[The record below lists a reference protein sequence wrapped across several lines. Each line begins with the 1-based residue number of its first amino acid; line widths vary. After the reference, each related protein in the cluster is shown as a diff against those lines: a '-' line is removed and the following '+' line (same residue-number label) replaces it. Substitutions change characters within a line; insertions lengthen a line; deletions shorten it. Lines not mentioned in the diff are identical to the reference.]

1 MILKK
6 IADLIWGDW
15 LVVLIFITGLHYTI
29 RLKGIQFRKF
39 GYIVKKT
46 FFEKNKKMD
55 KNKITS
61 IQALTAALGSCI
73 GNGNI
78 IGVVTAVMFGGPGAL
93 FWMWVAACTGMA
105 IKYGEISLGM
115 LYREKNKN
123 GEYNGGPM
131 YYISKGLNMK
141 FLGILYAVLL
151 LVQNSGGTLIQGN
164 VIKDIF
170 HDFMNFPPII
180 TSVVVG
186 LFIGFVI
193 TGGLKRLVKTMDKI
207 VPFMTCLYFIAG
219 LLIIGINIEK
229 IPELFSLI
237 FKSAFGLTPAIAGA
251 MGFSVKQ
258 GLRYG
263 ISRGIY
269 SNESG
274 EGTAAIFYSK
284 ITENDCKDHGL
295 YGIME
300 VFIDTMIV
308 CTISG
313 LVSLLYIDYSQT
325 VTPIQVMVTS
335 FESIH
340 YSFKYFLGLSMVLF
354 GMTSILGQWILGKE
368 SFKYITDQF
377 ISKKDFTIYYNI
389 VFLIILCISPHFSFK
404 TVWYIQDIAL
414 GILILPNLFALN
426 RLAEKIKLE
435 D

>member
-78 IGVVTAVMFGGPGAL
+78 IGVVTAVMFGGSGAL

-269 SNESG
+269 SMNLVREQLLFF
-274 EGTAAIFYSK
+274 IQKLQKMIVK
-284 ITENDCKDHGL
+284 ITDF
-295 YGIME
+295 ME
-300 VFIDTMIV
+300 
-308 CTISG
+308 
-313 LVSLLYIDYSQT
+313 
-325 VTPIQVMVTS
+325 
-335 FESIH
+335 
-340 YSFKYFLGLSMVLF
+340 
-354 GMTSILGQWILGKE
+354 
-368 SFKYITDQF
+368 
-377 ISKKDFTIYYNI
+377 
-389 VFLIILCISPHFSFK
+389 
-404 TVWYIQDIAL
+404 
-414 GILILPNLFALN
+414 
-426 RLAEKIKLE
+426 
-435 D
+435 

>member
-151 LVQNSGGTLIQGN
+151 LVQN
-164 VIKDIF
+164 
-170 HDFMNFPPII
+170 
-180 TSVVVG
+180 
-186 LFIGFVI
+186 
-193 TGGLKRLVKTMDKI
+193 
-207 VPFMTCLYFIAG
+207 
-219 LLIIGINIEK
+219 
-229 IPELFSLI
+229 
-237 FKSAFGLTPAIAGA
+237 
-251 MGFSVKQ
+251 
-258 GLRYG
+258 
-263 ISRGIY
+263 
-269 SNESG
+269 
-274 EGTAAIFYSK
+274 
-284 ITENDCKDHGL
+284 
-295 YGIME
+295 
-300 VFIDTMIV
+300 
-308 CTISG
+308 
-313 LVSLLYIDYSQT
+313 
-325 VTPIQVMVTS
+325 
-335 FESIH
+335 
-340 YSFKYFLGLSMVLF
+340 
-354 GMTSILGQWILGKE
+354 
-368 SFKYITDQF
+368 
-377 ISKKDFTIYYNI
+377 
-389 VFLIILCISPHFSFK
+389 
-404 TVWYIQDIAL
+404 
-414 GILILPNLFALN
+414 
-426 RLAEKIKLE
+426 
-435 D
+435 

>member
-1 MILKK
+1 MLHIIETINTILNNF
-6 IADLIWGDW
+6 IWGIPAMIC
-15 LVVLIFITGLHYTI
+15 IFGVGLYLSIKTNFLQI
-29 RLKGIQFRKF
+29 RKFPYAIQVTLGRIFRKKDASDGAMTPF
-39 GYIVKKT
+39 
-46 FFEKNKKMD
+46 
-55 KNKITS
+55 
-61 IQALTAALGSCI
+61 QAVCTALAATVGT
-73 GNGNI
+73 GNI
-78 IGVVTAVMFGGPGAL
+78 AGVAGAIAIGGPGAV
-93 FWMWVAACTGMA
+93 FWMWFSA
-105 IKYGEISLGM
+105 ILGM
-115 LYREKNKN
+115 CTKFSEVTLAVHFREVNEH
-123 GEYNGGPM
+123 GDLVGGPM

-325 VTPIQVMVTS
+325 ATPIQVMVTS

-377 ISKKDFTIYYNI
+377 ISKKDFTII
-389 VFLIILCISPHFSFK
+389 
-404 TVWYIQDIAL
+404 
-414 GILILPNLFALN
+414 
-426 RLAEKIKLE
+426 
-435 D
+435 